1 MLPQNEARTLAEIEQ
16 HLRASDP
23 ELVRRFEPAPEEEK
37 APPRSGRVVRF
48 VGTAGLVLG
57 VFLLTLGF
65 AGENADLALMGAA
78 VLVMDAA
85 WWVTSALVSMVRAL
99 FRSDD
104 RHGHF

>member
-23 ELVRRFEPAPEEEK
+23 DLVKRFEPAADD
-37 APPRSGRVVRF
+37 APPRGRRVVRA
-48 VGTAGLVLG
+48 VGMTGLVLG
-57 VFLLTLGF
+57 MFLLTLGF

-85 WWVTSALVSMVRAL
+85 WWATSALVSMVRAL
-99 FRSDD
+99 FRQDEQ
-104 RHGHF
+104 HGRW

>member
-23 ELVRRFEPAPEEEK
+23 DLVRRFEPSPEAP
-37 APPRSGRVVRF
+37 PPRSGRVVR
-48 VGTAGLVLG
+48 VIGMTGLVLG

-85 WWVTSALVSMVRAL
+85 WWVTSALVAMVRAL

-104 RHGHF
+104 RHGRW

>member
-23 ELVRRFEPAPEEEK
+23 DLVRRFEPSPE
-37 APPRSGRVVRF
+37 APPRSGRVVRAI
-48 VGTAGLVLG
+48 GMAGLILG
-57 VFLLTLGF
+57 VFMLTIGF

-85 WWVTSALVSMVRAL
+85 WWVTSALVAMVRAL
-99 FRSDD
+99 FRSDE
-104 RHGHF
+104 RRGRW